1 MFCCSYLEHSPV
13 EFTLKVDARDCEG
26 WVYAVPVVN
35 PPSKS
40 GRSRQWQLCAQLQ
53 TFSMLVET
61 TKSRHNFI
69 KTDDRKWVDADRRLS
84 VIIFEKPSIVHHGSL
99 RSIARRKS
107 SGIGIC

>member
-1 MFCCSYLEHSPV
+1 MRIGPTVRF
-13 EFTLKVDARDCEG
+13 FKTR
-26 WVYAVPVVN
+26 
-35 PPSKS
+35 
-40 GRSRQWQLCAQLQ
+40 QLCAQLQ

-69 KTDDRKWVDADRRLS
+69 KTDDRKWVDASRWPL

-107 SGIGIC
+107 SGMGIF

>member
-1 MFCCSYLEHSPV
+1 LA
-13 EFTLKVDARDCEG
+13 KVAAKSAHRCYRKPLFELFAD
-26 WVYAVPVVN
+26 VP
-35 PPSKS
+35 
-40 GRSRQWQLCAQLQ
+40 LCAQLQ

-107 SGIGIC
+107 SGMGIF